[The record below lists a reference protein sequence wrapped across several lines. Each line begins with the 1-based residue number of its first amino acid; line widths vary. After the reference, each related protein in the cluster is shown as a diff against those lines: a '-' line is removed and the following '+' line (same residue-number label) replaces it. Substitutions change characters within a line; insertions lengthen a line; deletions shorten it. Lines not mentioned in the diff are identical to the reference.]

1 MPDIRSYG
9 PSPLGSRSPSMR
21 NAGNLFGT
29 TRYDQPG
36 VFGALPGGRPARISG
51 GVLSSW
57 PAQKTQLTSRGWT
70 GSGPKSDG
78 RRARSVEM
86 MTHRPTTGS
95 FLSSDTLGILWTSRA
110 AEQRCQGVAGGLA
123 LEQHRADFRADRQVH
138 AEPGRQRERRRHGPG
153 AFGDHSRLSLDGV
166 ATLASRERHAKRTVA
181 RQRAGARQH
190 EVTHT
195 GESGQRG
202 RLSAQRDG

>member
-9 PSPLGSRSPSMR
+9 PSPLGSRSPSMP

-95 FLSSDTLGILWTSRA
+95 FLSSDTLRVLGPRGPA
-110 AEQRCQGVAGGLA
+110 QQRRQGVAGRLTA
-123 LEQHRADFRADRQVH
+123 EQHGADLGADRQRD
-138 AEPGRQRERRRHGPG
+138 AEPRGPPQRRGP
-153 AFGDHSRLSLDGV
+153 RPP
-166 ATLASRERHAKRTVA
+166 
-181 RQRAGARQH
+181 
-190 EVTHT
+190 
-195 GESGQRG
+195 
-202 RLSAQRDG
+202 